1 MGAKNSDSLPCMGA
15 SAFLKSVDFGA
26 FAVNVKNDSTHSKIV
41 SIWSRNMV
49 AYGVDDRRDIFG
61 KL

>member
-1 MGAKNSDSLPCMGA
+1 MGA